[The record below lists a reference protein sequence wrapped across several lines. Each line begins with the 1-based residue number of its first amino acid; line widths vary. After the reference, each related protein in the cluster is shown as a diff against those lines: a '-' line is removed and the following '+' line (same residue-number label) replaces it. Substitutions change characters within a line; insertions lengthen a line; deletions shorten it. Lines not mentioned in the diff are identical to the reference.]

1 MENDC
6 ALNIAGI
13 NGPFPCGCI
22 KFEAICNN
30 HVLSLRS
37 LVAVMHI
44 EEMCALGN
52 IVLQTAYRASRLAY
66 EPFEILRITCVH

>member
-1 MENDC
+1 M
-6 ALNIAGI
+6 LNISVWL
-13 NGPFPCGCI
+13 

-44 EEMCALGN
+44 EEMCTLGN
-52 IVLQTAYRASRLAY
+52 VVLQTAYRALHLAY
-66 EPFEILRITCVH
+66 EPFEILRITRVH